1 MFSIWKK
8 SIEFET
14 KEKNERKN
22 QIEIKLKSKELGEGW
37 VSDAGIRNTTR
48 SYLVVSNTRSY
59 MSYLDTRYDQK

>member
-22 QIEIKLKSKELGEGW
+22 QIEIKLKSKEFGEGW
-37 VSDAGIRNTTR
+37 VSDEQVLTKRNGIN
-48 SYLVVSNTRSY
+48 SI
-59 MSYLDTRYDQK
+59 